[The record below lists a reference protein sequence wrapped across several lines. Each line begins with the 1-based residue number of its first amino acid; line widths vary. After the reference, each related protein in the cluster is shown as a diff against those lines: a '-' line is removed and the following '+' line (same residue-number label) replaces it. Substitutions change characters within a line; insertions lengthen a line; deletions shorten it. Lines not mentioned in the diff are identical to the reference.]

1 MDLDPGN
8 YPYSARSESHRDD
21 VRFAYAIIAAY
32 AAIEQLKLTPE
43 MNSFENLPLTVSPA
57 QCVG

>member
-8 YPYSARSESHRDD
+8 YPYSARSESHRATF
-21 VRFAYAIIAAY
+21 VSPMQLLPPYV
-32 AAIEQLKLTPE
+32 AIEQLKLTPE

-57 QCVG
+57 QFVG